1 MQIENHKEEVP
12 FAHYC
17 ERFAALDPQEA
28 AARTGTPFE
37 NGAFRITLLG
47 HPYRITHPEFSISGE
62 GGTALKS
69 LPAQTFLMRWLLE
82 GKQTAGSRDFLT
94 FREMPWGE
102 LYIQPFTGR
111 VLQRAAFSFGTR
123 LEAFRAACTARP
135 ATQASSSPCWGTTAC
150 ACSCGRATTNSRP
163 APSCSTARTLS
174 TASRPRIASS
184 QGTCCATR
192 SRRICKK
199 SEGQKWP
206 SFIFLWH
213 HADRICH
220 CRGAACRSRHCTCGI
235 DRLSLKR

>member
-37 NGAFRITLLG
+37 NGAFCLTLLG
-47 HPYRITHPEFSISGE
+47 HPYCITHPEFSISGE

-111 VLQRAAFSFGTR
+111 VLKRAAFSFGTR
-123 LEAFRAACTARP
+123 LEAFRAACTAMGGLP
-135 ATQASSSPCWGTTAC
+135 LQAGDAGFEFTLLGNYRLRMLLWAGDDEFP
-150 ACSCGRATTNSRP
+150 
-163 APSCSTARTLS
+163 PSAQLLYSANFVDGF
-174 TASRPRIASS
+174 AA
-184 QGTCCATR
+184 
-192 SRRICKK
+192 
-199 SEGQKWP
+199 E
-206 SFIFLWH
+206 
-213 HADRICH
+213 DRVVAGDLLCNEIK
-220 CRGAACRSRHCTCGI
+220 AN
-235 DRLSLKR
+235 L

>member
-28 AARTGTPFE
+28 AARTGTPFAD
-37 NGAFRITLLG
+37 GAFRITLLG
-47 HPYRITHPEFSISGE
+47 HPYCITHPEFSISGE

-123 LEAFRAACTARP
+123 LEAFRAACTAMGGLP
-135 ATQASSSPCWGTTAC
+135 LQAGDAGFEFTLLGNYRLRMLLWAGDDEFP
-150 ACSCGRATTNSRP
+150 
-163 APSCSTARTLS
+163 PSAQLLYSANFVDGF
-174 TASRPRIASS
+174 AA
-184 QGTCCATR
+184 
-192 SRRICKK
+192 
-199 SEGQKWP
+199 E
-206 SFIFLWH
+206 
-213 HADRICH
+213 DRVVAGDLLCNEIK
-220 CRGAACRSRHCTCGI
+220 AN
-235 DRLSLKR
+235 L

>member
-28 AARTGTPFE
+28 AARTGTPFAD
-37 NGAFRITLLG
+37 GAFCLTLLG
-47 HPYRITHPEFSISGE
+47 HPYRITHPEFSIAGE

-111 VLQRAAFSFGTR
+111 VLKRAAFSFGTR
-123 LEAFRAACTARP
+123 LEAFRAACTAMGGLP
-135 ATQASSSPCWGTTAC
+135 LQAGDAGFEFILLGNYRLRMLLWAGDDEFP
-150 ACSCGRATTNSRP
+150 
-163 APSCSTARTLS
+163 PSAQLLYSANFVDGF
-174 TASRPRIASS
+174 AA
-184 QGTCCATR
+184 
-192 SRRICKK
+192 
-199 SEGQKWP
+199 E
-206 SFIFLWH
+206 
-213 HADRICH
+213 DRVVAGDLLCNEIK
-220 CRGAACRSRHCTCGI
+220 AN
-235 DRLSLKR
+235 L

>member
-37 NGAFRITLLG
+37 NGAFRLTLLG

-111 VLQRAAFSFGTR
+111 VLKRAAFSFGTR
-123 LEAFRAACTARP
+123 REAFRAACTAMGGLP
-135 ATQASSSPCWGTTAC
+135 LQAGDAGFEFTLLGNYRLRMLLWAGDDEFP
-150 ACSCGRATTNSRP
+150 
-163 APSCSTARTLS
+163 PSAQLLYSANFVDGF
-174 TASRPRIASS
+174 AA
-184 QGTCCATR
+184 
-192 SRRICKK
+192 
-199 SEGQKWP
+199 E
-206 SFIFLWH
+206 
-213 HADRICH
+213 DRVVAGDLLCNEIQ
-220 CRGAACRSRHCTCGI
+220 AN
-235 DRLSLKR
+235 L

>member
-28 AARTGTPFE
+28 AARTGAPFE

-47 HPYRITHPEFSISGE
+47 HPYCITHPEFSISGE

-111 VLQRAAFSFGTR
+111 VLKRAAFSFGTR
-123 LEAFRAACTARP
+123 LEAFRAACTAMGGLP
-135 ATQASSSPCWGTTAC
+135 LQAGDAGFEFTLLGNYRLRMLLWAGDDEFP
-150 ACSCGRATTNSRP
+150 
-163 APSCSTARTLS
+163 PSAQLLYSANFVDGF
-174 TASRPRIASS
+174 AA
-184 QGTCCATR
+184 
-192 SRRICKK
+192 
-199 SEGQKWP
+199 E
-206 SFIFLWH
+206 
-213 HADRICH
+213 DRVVAGDLLCNEIK
-220 CRGAACRSRHCTCGI
+220 AN
-235 DRLSLKR
+235 L

>member
-28 AARTGTPFE
+28 AARTGTPFAD
-37 NGAFRITLLG
+37 GAFCLTLLG

-123 LEAFRAACTARP
+123 LEAFRAACTATGGLP
-135 ATQASSSPCWGTTAC
+135 LQAGVAGFEFTLLGNYRLRMLLWAGDDEFP
-150 ACSCGRATTNSRP
+150 
-163 APSCSTARTLS
+163 PSAQLLYSANFVDGF
-174 TASRPRIASS
+174 AA
-184 QGTCCATR
+184 
-192 SRRICKK
+192 
-199 SEGQKWP
+199 E
-206 SFIFLWH
+206 
-213 HADRICH
+213 DRVVAGDLLCNEIK
-220 CRGAACRSRHCTCGI
+220 AN
-235 DRLSLKR
+235 L

>member
-28 AARTGTPFE
+28 AARTGTPFAD
-37 NGAFRITLLG
+37 GAFCLTLLG

-62 GGTALKS
+62 GGTGLKS

-123 LEAFRAACTARP
+123 LEAFRAACTAMGGLP
-135 ATQASSSPCWGTTAC
+135 LQAGDAGFEFTLLGNYRLRMLLWAGDDEFP
-150 ACSCGRATTNSRP
+150 
-163 APSCSTARTLS
+163 PSAQLLYSANFVDGF
-174 TASRPRIASS
+174 AA
-184 QGTCCATR
+184 
-192 SRRICKK
+192 
-199 SEGQKWP
+199 E
-206 SFIFLWH
+206 
-213 HADRICH
+213 DRVVAGDLLCNEIK
-220 CRGAACRSRHCTCGI
+220 AN
-235 DRLSLKR
+235 L

>member
-37 NGAFRITLLG
+37 NGAFCLTLLG
-47 HPYRITHPEFSISGE
+47 HPYCITHPEFSISGE

-69 LPAQTFLMRWLLE
+69 LPAQAFLMRWLLE

-123 LEAFRAACTARP
+123 LEAFRAACTAMGGLP
-135 ATQASSSPCWGTTAC
+135 LQASDAGFEFTLLGNYRLRMLLWAGDDEFP
-150 ACSCGRATTNSRP
+150 
-163 APSCSTARTLS
+163 PSAQLLYSANFVDGF
-174 TASRPRIASS
+174 AA
-184 QGTCCATR
+184 
-192 SRRICKK
+192 
-199 SEGQKWP
+199 E
-206 SFIFLWH
+206 
-213 HADRICH
+213 DRVVAGDLLCNEIK
-220 CRGAACRSRHCTCGI
+220 AN
-235 DRLSLKR
+235 L

>member
-37 NGAFRITLLG
+37 NGAFCLTLLG
-47 HPYRITHPEFSISGE
+47 HPYCITHPEFSISGE

-102 LYIQPFTGR
+102 L
-111 VLQRAAFSFGTR
+111 
-123 LEAFRAACTARP
+123 
-135 ATQASSSPCWGTTAC
+135 
-150 ACSCGRATTNSRP
+150 
-163 APSCSTARTLS
+163 
-174 TASRPRIASS
+174 
-184 QGTCCATR
+184 
-192 SRRICKK
+192 
-199 SEGQKWP
+199 
-206 SFIFLWH
+206 
-213 HADRICH
+213 
-220 CRGAACRSRHCTCGI
+220 
-235 DRLSLKR
+235 

>member
-123 LEAFRAACTARP
+123 LEAFRAACTAMGGLPLQAGDAGFEFTLLGNYRLRMLLWAGIRRRRGP
-135 ATQASSSPCWGTTAC
+135 AVQRDQGESVKKAKARNGLRSIFYGTTPTAY
-150 ACSCGRATTNSRP
+150 ATVGERHAAPGTAP
-163 APSCSTARTLS
+163 AELTDYR
-174 TASRPRIASS
+174 
-184 QGTCCATR
+184 
-192 SRRICKK
+192 
-199 SEGQKWP
+199 
-206 SFIFLWH
+206 
-213 HADRICH
+213 
-220 CRGAACRSRHCTCGI
+220 
-235 DRLSLKR
+235 

>member
-94 FREMPWGE
+94 FRV
-102 LYIQPFTGR
+102 Q
-111 VLQRAAFSFGTR
+111 
-123 LEAFRAACTARP
+123 
-135 ATQASSSPCWGTTAC
+135 
-150 ACSCGRATTNSRP
+150 
-163 APSCSTARTLS
+163 
-174 TASRPRIASS
+174 
-184 QGTCCATR
+184 
-192 SRRICKK
+192 
-199 SEGQKWP
+199 
-206 SFIFLWH
+206 
-213 HADRICH
+213 
-220 CRGAACRSRHCTCGI
+220 
-235 DRLSLKR
+235 

>member
-28 AARTGTPFE
+28 AARTGTPFAD
-37 NGAFRITLLG
+37 GAFCLTLLG
-47 HPYRITHPEFSISGE
+47 HPNPITHPEFSISGE

-123 LEAFRAACTARP
+123 LEAFRAACTAMGGLP
-135 ATQASSSPCWGTTAC
+135 LQAGDAGFEFTLLGNYRLRMLLWAGDDEFP
-150 ACSCGRATTNSRP
+150 
-163 APSCSTARTLS
+163 PSAQLLYSANFVDGF
-174 TASRPRIASS
+174 AA
-184 QGTCCATR
+184 
-192 SRRICKK
+192 
-199 SEGQKWP
+199 E
-206 SFIFLWH
+206 
-213 HADRICH
+213 DRVVAGDLLCNEIK
-220 CRGAACRSRHCTCGI
+220 AN
-235 DRLSLKR
+235 L

>member
-37 NGAFRITLLG
+37 NGAFCLTLLG
-47 HPYRITHPEFSISGE
+47 HPYCITHPEFSISGE

-111 VLQRAAFSFGTR
+111 VLKRAAFSFGTR
-123 LEAFRAACTARP
+123 LEAFRAACTAMGGLP
-135 ATQASSSPCWGTTAC
+135 LQAGDAGFEFTLLGNYRLLMLLWAGDDEFP
-150 ACSCGRATTNSRP
+150 
-163 APSCSTARTLS
+163 PSAQLLYSANFVDGF
-174 TASRPRIASS
+174 AA
-184 QGTCCATR
+184 
-192 SRRICKK
+192 
-199 SEGQKWP
+199 E
-206 SFIFLWH
+206 
-213 HADRICH
+213 DRVVAGDLLCNEIK
-220 CRGAACRSRHCTCGI
+220 AN
-235 DRLSLKR
+235 L

>member
-37 NGAFRITLLG
+37 NGAFCLTLLG
-47 HPYRITHPEFSISGE
+47 HPYCITHPEFSISGE

-111 VLQRAAFSFGTR
+111 VLKRAAFSFGTR
-123 LEAFRAACTARP
+123 LEAFRAACTAMGGLP
-135 ATQASSSPCWGTTAC
+135 LQADDAGFEFTLLGNYRLRMLLWAGDDEFP
-150 ACSCGRATTNSRP
+150 
-163 APSCSTARTLS
+163 PSAQLLYSANFVDGF
-174 TASRPRIASS
+174 AA
-184 QGTCCATR
+184 
-192 SRRICKK
+192 
-199 SEGQKWP
+199 E
-206 SFIFLWH
+206 
-213 HADRICH
+213 DRVVAGDLLCNEIK
-220 CRGAACRSRHCTCGI
+220 AN
-235 DRLSLKR
+235 L

>member
-82 GKQTAGSRDFLT
+82 GKQTAGAACEGS
-94 FREMPWGE
+94 E
-102 LYIQPFTGR
+102 QAAAGR

-123 LEAFRAACTARP
+123 LEAFRAACTAMGGLP
-135 ATQASSSPCWGTTAC
+135 LQAGDAGFEFTLLGNYRLRMLLWAGDDEFP
-150 ACSCGRATTNSRP
+150 
-163 APSCSTARTLS
+163 PSAQLLYSANFVDGF
-174 TASRPRIASS
+174 AA
-184 QGTCCATR
+184 
-192 SRRICKK
+192 
-199 SEGQKWP
+199 E
-206 SFIFLWH
+206 
-213 HADRICH
+213 DRVVAGDLLCNEIK
-220 CRGAACRSRHCTCGI
+220 AN
-235 DRLSLKR
+235 L

>member
-37 NGAFRITLLG
+37 NGAFCLTLLG

-62 GGTALKS
+62 GGKALKS
-69 LPAQTFLMRWLLE
+69 LTAQTFLMRWLLE

-123 LEAFRAACTARP
+123 LEAFRAACTAMGGLP
-135 ATQASSSPCWGTTAC
+135 LQAGDAGFEFTLLGNYRLRMLLWAGDDEFP
-150 ACSCGRATTNSRP
+150 
-163 APSCSTARTLS
+163 PSAQLLYSANFVDGF
-174 TASRPRIASS
+174 AA
-184 QGTCCATR
+184 
-192 SRRICKK
+192 
-199 SEGQKWP
+199 E
-206 SFIFLWH
+206 
-213 HADRICH
+213 DRVVAGDLLCNEIK
-220 CRGAACRSRHCTCGI
+220 AN
-235 DRLSLKR
+235 L

>member
-37 NGAFRITLLG
+37 NGAFCLTLLG
-47 HPYRITHPEFSISGE
+47 HTYRITHPEFSISGE
-62 GGTALKS
+62 GGPALKS

-123 LEAFRAACTARP
+123 LEAFRAACTAMGGLP
-135 ATQASSSPCWGTTAC
+135 LQAGDAGFEFTLLGNYRLRMLLWAGDDEFP
-150 ACSCGRATTNSRP
+150 
-163 APSCSTARTLS
+163 PSAQLLYSANFVDGF
-174 TASRPRIASS
+174 AA
-184 QGTCCATR
+184 
-192 SRRICKK
+192 
-199 SEGQKWP
+199 E
-206 SFIFLWH
+206 
-213 HADRICH
+213 DRVVAGDLLCNEIK
-220 CRGAACRSRHCTCGI
+220 AN
-235 DRLSLKR
+235 L

>member
-1 MQIENHKEEVP
+1 MQIENHKEDVP

-37 NGAFRITLLG
+37 NGAFSITLLG
-47 HPYRITHPEFSISGE
+47 HPYCITHPEFSISGE

-111 VLQRAAFSFGTR
+111 VLKRAAFSFGTR
-123 LEAFRAACTARP
+123 LEAFRAACTAMGGLP
-135 ATQASSSPCWGTTAC
+135 LQAGDAGFEFTLLGNYRLRMLLWAGDDEFP
-150 ACSCGRATTNSRP
+150 
-163 APSCSTARTLS
+163 PSAQLLYSANFVDGF
-174 TASRPRIASS
+174 AA
-184 QGTCCATR
+184 
-192 SRRICKK
+192 
-199 SEGQKWP
+199 E
-206 SFIFLWH
+206 
-213 HADRICH
+213 DRVVAGDLLCNEIK
-220 CRGAACRSRHCTCGI
+220 AN
-235 DRLSLKR
+235 L

>member
-82 GKQTAGSRDFLT
+82 GKQYAAVRSSFLPLYTKGGLQSKPPVFVTALRIRLHSHNLFCLYLDHLINLFDIFIRNLLKIVFQIFDLI
-94 FREMPWGE
+94 FRN
-102 LYIQPFTGR
+102 FR
-111 VLQRAAFSFGTR
+111 SF
-123 LEAFRAACTARP
+123 
-135 ATQASSSPCWGTTAC
+135 
-150 ACSCGRATTNSRP
+150 
-163 APSCSTARTLS
+163 
-174 TASRPRIASS
+174 
-184 QGTCCATR
+184 
-192 SRRICKK
+192 
-199 SEGQKWP
+199 
-206 SFIFLWH
+206 
-213 HADRICH
+213 
-220 CRGAACRSRHCTCGI
+220 
-235 DRLSLKR
+235 

>member
-28 AARTGTPFE
+28 AARTGTPFAD
-37 NGAFRITLLG
+37 GAFCLTLLG

-62 GGTALKS
+62 GGTTLKS

-123 LEAFRAACTARP
+123 LEAFRAACTAMGGLP
-135 ATQASSSPCWGTTAC
+135 LQAGDAGFEFTLLGNYRLRMLLWAGDDEFP
-150 ACSCGRATTNSRP
+150 
-163 APSCSTARTLS
+163 PSAQLLYSANFVDGF
-174 TASRPRIASS
+174 AA
-184 QGTCCATR
+184 
-192 SRRICKK
+192 
-199 SEGQKWP
+199 E
-206 SFIFLWH
+206 
-213 HADRICH
+213 DRVVAGDLLCNEIK
-220 CRGAACRSRHCTCGI
+220 AN
-235 DRLSLKR
+235 L

>member
-37 NGAFRITLLG
+37 NGAFRLTLLG

-111 VLQRAAFSFGTR
+111 VLKRAAFSFGTR
-123 LEAFRAACTARP
+123 LEAFRAACTATIRGHGL
-135 ATQASSSPCWGTTAC
+135 AGYVEALRLLCGTQAS
-150 ACSCGRATTNSRP
+150 
-163 APSCSTARTLS
+163 AP
-174 TASRPRIASS
+174 I
-184 QGTCCATR
+184 
-192 SRRICKK
+192 
-199 SEGQKWP
+199 
-206 SFIFLWH
+206 
-213 HADRICH
+213 
-220 CRGAACRSRHCTCGI
+220 
-235 DRLSLKR
+235 